1 MQEKEYI
8 LVART
13 LDDDALKFF
22 ADKAKVSRRRTPV
35 SKRADSEV
43 RGDQNHH
50 PDIQVKRLAISSQYS
65 LGEDTGGRND
75 WEGPIVFSTSYRFA
89 GFKQFDPIQLL
100 VNPRKSTKLQEPAN
114 SSKNGTNEGEG
125 L

>member
-8 LVART
+8 LVAST

-22 ADKAKVSRRRTPV
+22 ANNAKVSRRRTPV
-35 SKRADSEV
+35 SKSADSEV

-50 PDIQVKRLAISSQYS
+50 LDIQVKRLAISSHYS

-75 WEGPIVFSTSYRFA
+75 WRTLVFSTSYRFA
-89 GFKQFDPIQLL
+89 GFKQFDPILLL
-100 VNPRKSTKLQEPAN
+100 VNPRKSTKLQ
-114 SSKNGTNEGEG
+114 
-125 L
+125 